1 MKFSL
6 KNNTTSENRLAK
18 EDSNNLID
26 NSKNPPIKLVL
37 RTGSAKN
44 VSQSEN
50 LSMSDGQEEIPPD
63 VEGPRKRKVPN
74 DDLLEVQPLKKR
86 KKNKKK
92 RRKIQSTEHSPI
104 KYFSE
109 TRMDHFYQ
117 KKVIDKTN
125 VNRSQ
130 KLDGL
135 LDMRPIIGLSIL

>member
-1 MKFSL
+1 M
-6 KNNTTSENRLAK
+6 
-18 EDSNNLID
+18 
-26 NSKNPPIKLVL
+26 SK
-37 RTGSAKN
+37 
-44 VSQSEN
+44 
-50 LSMSDGQEEIPPD
+50 SDGQEEIPPD
-63 VEGPRKRKVPN
+63 VEGHRRRKVPN

-109 TRMDHFYQ
+109 TRMYHFYQ
-117 KKVIDKTN
+117 EKVVDKTN